1 MYHVENGKLMY
12 GGEPMSLE
20 RVEGVA
26 AFLNGYR
33 ELQARRAELRSA
45 WMLGLAAN
53 YLCLMNLS
61 KVCKEPE
68 IAVLQQW
75 METCKKTVQVL
86 IDGEFS

>member
-1 MYHVENGKLMY
+1 MYHVENGKLLY

-68 IAVLQQW
+68 VNVLG
-75 METCKKTVQVL
+75 MFFETTKATVEAL
-86 IDGEFS
+86 S